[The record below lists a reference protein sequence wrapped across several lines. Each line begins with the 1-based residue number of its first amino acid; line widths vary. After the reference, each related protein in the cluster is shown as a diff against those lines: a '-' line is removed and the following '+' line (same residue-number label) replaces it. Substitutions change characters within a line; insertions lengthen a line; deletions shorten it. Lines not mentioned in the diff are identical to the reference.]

1 MWIIDSFIYLF
12 LSLFN
17 LKSVVFYGEIT
28 TDFKPCIEF
37 FYAETIPQGI
47 SGDYQALCQHYENQ
61 YHFATLYDRNR
72 RIPLYHSA
80 YILSPGDGPRPKN
93 TNWMIEPRLVSDK
106 VNTGM
111 KYQKHPDQNVKN
123 SQAVNEDYR
132 NSGYSRG
139 HLAPS
144 GHQQTEEDKE
154 ATFTLTNIVPQ
165 MEKFNNGPWSLQEE
179 KMLERF
185 NVCMPKMYVITGVM
199 PYEKDEP
206 KINNRVT
213 VPEYFWTAYCCPTF
227 TAGPDQNYFPTY
239 AAVGRNDPNSKDDIL
254 KKKPTQDGYDV
265 KEMSL
270 EDLEK
275 ILQKWLKMPE
285 MSLFKIKVK

>member
-1 MWIIDSFIYLF
+1 MGFFS
-12 LSLFN
+12 SLFRFI
-17 LKSVVFYGEIT
+17 SVLFYGKIT

-37 FYAETIPQGI
+37 FYAKTIPQGI
-47 SGDYQALCQHYENQ
+47 SGDGYQALCQYYESQ

-72 RIPLYHSA
+72 RIPLFSA
-80 YILSPGDGPRPKN
+80 YILRPGEGSRPKN

-144 GHQQTEEDKE
+144 GHQQTEEDKK

-165 MEKFNNGPWSLQEE
+165 MEKFNNGPWKILEE
-179 KMLERF
+179 SMAKRLE
-185 NVCMPKMYVITGVM
+185 VCTSKMYVITGVM
-199 PYEKDEP
+199 PYVNDEP
-206 KINNRVT
+206 TINNRVT

-227 TAGPDQNYFPTY
+227 TAGLQNYFPTF
-239 AAVGRNDPNSKDDIL
+239 AAVGRNDPNSKDDIV
-254 KKKPTQDGYDV
+254 KKNTEDGHDV
-265 KEMSL
+265 MEMSL

-275 ILQKWLKMPE
+275 ILQKRLKMPK
-285 MSLFKIKVK
+285 MSLFKNECKEEKSFFGFG

>member
-1 MWIIDSFIYLF
+1 MWITYFFSSLLRFI
-12 LSLFN
+12 
-17 LKSVVFYGEIT
+17 SVVFYGEIT

-72 RIPLYHSA
+72 RIPLFSA

-111 KYQKHPDQNVKN
+111 EYQKHPDQNVKN
-123 SQAVNEDYR
+123 SQAVNEDYKH
-132 NSGYSRG
+132 SGYTRG

-154 ATFTLTNIVPQ
+154 ATFTLTNIAPQ
-165 MEKFNNGPWSLQEE
+165 MEKFNNGPWNNLEDE
-179 KMLERF
+179 MAERF
-185 NVCMPKMYVITGVM
+185 KVCTSKMYVITGVM

-239 AAVGRNDPNSKDDIL
+239 AAVGRNDPNSKDDIV
-254 KKKPTQDGYDV
+254 KKNTQDGHDV

-275 ILQKWLKMPE
+275 ILQNRLKMPE
-285 MSLFKIKVK
+285 MSLFKNKCKE

>member
-1 MWIIDSFIYLF
+1 RVEQLLLHIERSQLRWFG
-12 LSLFN
+12 
-17 LKSVVFYGEIT
+17 VVFYGEIT

-93 TNWMIEPRLVSDK
+93 TNWMIEPRILSYYTTY
-106 VNTGM
+106 N
-111 KYQKHPDQNVKN
+111 YQKHPDQNVKN
-123 SQAVNEDYR
+123 SQAVNEDYKH
-132 NSGYSRG
+132 SGYTRG

-165 MEKFNNGPWSLQEE
+165 MEKFNNGPWSLQDE

-199 PYEKDEP
+199 
-206 KINNRVT
+206 VT

-239 AAVGRNDPNSKDDIL
+239 AAVGRNDPNN
-254 KKKPTQDGYDV
+254 GYDV

>member
-1 MWIIDSFIYLF
+1 LCCL
-12 LSLFN
+12 LSLLFFF
-17 LKSVVFYGEIT
+17 SIQVIQVFCLFIT

-37 FYAETIPQGI
+37 FYAKTIPQGI
-47 SGDYQALCQHYENQ
+47 SGDGYQALCQYYESQ

-72 RIPLYHSA
+72 RIPLFSA
-80 YILSPGDGPRPKN
+80 YILRPGEGSRHKKSVFVV
-93 TNWMIEPRLVSDK
+93 IQLVSDK

-111 KYQKHPDQNVKN
+111 KYQRDPDVNPDVKN

-144 GHQQTEEDKE
+144 GHQQTEEDKK

-165 MEKFNNGPWSLQEE
+165 MEKFNNGPWKILEE
-179 KMLERF
+179 SMAKRLE
-185 NVCMPKMYVITGVM
+185 VCTSKMYVITGVM
-199 PYEKDEP
+199 PYVNDEP
-206 KINNRVT
+206 TINNRVT

-227 TAGPDQNYFPTY
+227 TAGL
-239 AAVGRNDPNSKDDIL
+239 KDDIV
-254 KKKPTQDGYDV
+254 KKNTEDGHDV
-265 KEMSL
+265 MEMSL

-275 ILQKWLKMPE
+275 ILQKRLKMPK
-285 MSLFKIKVK
+285 MSLFKNECKEEKSFFGFG